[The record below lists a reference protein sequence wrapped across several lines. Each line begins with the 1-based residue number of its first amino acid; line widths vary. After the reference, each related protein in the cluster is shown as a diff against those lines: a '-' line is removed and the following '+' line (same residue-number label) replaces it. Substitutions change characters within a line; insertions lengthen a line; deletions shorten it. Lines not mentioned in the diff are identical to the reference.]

1 MAALSSGTS
10 AIKTEFGQAVLLEAH
25 SIRSQVP
32 RFFQGQ
38 LPDFNF
44 GNADGKSCSAELIS
58 TLTALDYAPYT
69 MVCNGRFKG
78 GYITRAFGQPDNGF
92 HAVQLELSQRTY
104 MNEQAMTYNE
114 SLALQVQA
122 KLAALVKNL
131 ITFAK
136 TSHN

>member
-1 MAALSSGTS
+1 M
-10 AIKTEFGQAVLLEAH
+10 LLEAH

-32 RFFQGQ
+32 RFFTGQ

-44 GNADGKSCSAELIS
+44 GNADGESCSAELIS
-58 TLTALDYAPYT
+58 AVANLNYAPYT

-92 HAVQLELSQRTY
+92 HALQLELSQRTY

-114 SLALQVQA
+114 SLALQVQP
-122 KLAALVKNL
+122 KLEALVNSL